1 MTAIIEAIIVAAIW
15 ASSFVFVKM
24 GLIYMGPLT
33 MAGLRYSLA
42 ALVLLP
48 WLVRQRAEIA
58 SLPRS
63 MWFRLALM
71 GFCAY
76 TIANG
81 AFNWGLRYLP
91 TTTMSFLMSFNPLLV
106 LGAALFWLK
115 EYPSRRQVVGLMV
128 ALAGSAI
135 FFASGLKPDA
145 TLALI
150 IVLVG
155 LVAFSAFGV
164 LGREVARDRKVSTLS
179 LTALPL
185 AIGGVSLLFIGLP
198 LEGLP
203 HMTMTAWGLVVWLA
217 VINTAL
223 AYVIY
228 YNALRVLTAL
238 EMNVLLNITPLL
250 TAIWAWFLLG
260 EQLTTVEWV
269 GMLVAVVGI
278 GLVQQRRK

>member
-1 MTAIIEAIIVAAIW
+1 MTAIIEAILVAAIW

-48 WLVRQRAEIA
+48 WLARQRAEIA

-91 TTTMSFLMSFNPLLV
+91 ATTVSFLMSFNPLLV
-106 LGAALFWLK
+106 LGAAIFWLK
-115 EYPSRRQVVGLMV
+115 EYPSRRQVFGLMV

-145 TLALI
+145 TLALV

-164 LGREVARDRKVSTLS
+164 LGREVARDRKVSTLL

-185 AIGGVSLLFIGLP
+185 AIGGASLLLIGLP

-217 VINTAL
+217 VINTAI

-250 TAIWAWFLLG
+250 TAIWAWYLLG
-260 EQLTTVEWV
+260 EQLTMIEWV

-278 GLVQQRRK
+278 GLVQQRRN